1 MCHSVPL
8 APPAFTHPTK
18 QVTIDSASP
27 ASTLITTSTGA
38 LQLWQQGDLK
48 WTREEGL
55 ANIVAA
61 EFVELPE
68 AEATAGEGK
77 ESFVGR
83 IRRQARD
90 AQV

>member
-1 MCHSVPL
+1 
-8 APPAFTHPTK
+8 
-18 QVTIDSASP
+18 
-27 ASTLITTSTGA
+27 
-38 LQLWQQGDLK
+38 LQLWQQGDLQ
-48 WTREEGL
+48 WMREEGL

-68 AEATAGEGK
+68 AEAVGSESE

-90 AQV
+90 AQVGIVLIYTCHTNLYSTFFEM